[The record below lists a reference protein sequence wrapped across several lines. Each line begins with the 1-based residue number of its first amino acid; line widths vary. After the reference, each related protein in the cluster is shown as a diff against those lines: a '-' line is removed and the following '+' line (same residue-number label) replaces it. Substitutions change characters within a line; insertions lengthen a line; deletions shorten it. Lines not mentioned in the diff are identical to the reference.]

1 MNLTCVGISHH
12 TAPLDVRE
20 RLWFSEDEIRRT
32 LPLLK
37 PLGCSESVLFS
48 TCNRT
53 ELYVLAESG
62 SVRPDQLKDVL
73 ITQKSAASKVAL
85 SDLFTLSAG
94 EAARHLF
101 RVAAGVDSMVLGDV
115 QILAQVKDGFTFAT
129 ESGTTDVF
137 MNRLFQ
143 LAFRAGKR
151 ARSETEIGEGAVSV
165 SYAAVEL
172 AERIFADLKKRSA
185 LIIGAGETAE
195 LTAVHLSGK
204 EIGKLYITNRT
215 QERADQLA
223 TRVHGKV
230 IPFDRWFDILPEV
243 DIVISSV
250 EVNRF
255 VLSGA
260 EMENTMKRHG
270 NTAVFI
276 IDLGVP
282 RNIDPETKKIENVFL
297 YDLDTLAVMVEENLQ
312 KRRQEIPK
320 VEAVIGEVLVE
331 LTQWYSSLEVSPTI
345 SALTQF
351 AEKIRQ
357 EELAKHINRF
367 ESKDRELAELV
378 TKRIVNKIL
387 HAPIVNLKDH
397 ENGSLT
403 ERLQKMN
410 AIQKLFGLFKQP
422 KDDAGGS

>member
-1 MNLTCVGISHH
+1 MNLLCVGISHH

-53 ELYVLAESG
+53 ELYVLTEG
-62 SVRPDQLKDVL
+62 GIQPDRLKNLL
-73 ITQKSAASKVAL
+73 IGQKSAAEKVAA
-85 SDLFTLSAG
+85 SDMFTLSAG

-115 QILAQVKDGFTFAT
+115 QILAQVKNGFTFAA
-129 ESGTTDVF
+129 ELGTTDVF

-143 LAFRAGKR
+143 LAFRTGKR

-172 AERIFADLKKRSA
+172 AERIFADLKKRAA

-204 EIGKLYITNRT
+204 EIGELFITNRT
-215 QERADQLA
+215 QERADRLA
-223 TRVHGKV
+223 SRVRGKV

-250 EVNRF
+250 DVNRF
-255 VLSGA
+255 VLSA
-260 EMENTMKRHG
+260 PEMESMMKRHG

-282 RNIDPETKKIENVFL
+282 RNVDPETKNIENVFL
-297 YDLDTLAVMVEENLQ
+297 YDLDALGVMVEENLQ
-312 KRRQEIPK
+312 KRRREIPK
-320 VEAVIGEVLVE
+320 VEAIIAEVLAE

-345 SALTQF
+345 SALTHF

-367 ESKDRELAELV
+367 EPKDRELAELV

-387 HAPIVNLKDH
+387 HAPIVNLKDR

-410 AIQKLFGLFKQP
+410 AIQKLFGLFKTP
-422 KDDAGGS
+422 ADGADDL